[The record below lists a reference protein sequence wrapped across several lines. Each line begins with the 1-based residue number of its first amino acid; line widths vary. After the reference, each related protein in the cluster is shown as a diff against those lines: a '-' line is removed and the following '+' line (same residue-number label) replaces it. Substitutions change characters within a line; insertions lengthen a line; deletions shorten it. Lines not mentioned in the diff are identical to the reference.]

1 MADFGDKLNELG
13 NTKDHTEEFDKNDI
27 EQNKVMAILAYLGW
41 LVIIP
46 LLAARNSK
54 FARFHANQGLILAIV
69 ATVVYVVLA
78 ILTLIPVIRWIFYI
92 VEAVFGVVVFILA
105 VMGIINAVN
114 GKAKDLPVIGSFR
127 LLK

>member
-13 NTKDHTEEFDKNDI
+13 NTKDHTEEFDRNDI

-92 VEAVFGVVVFILA
+92 VEAVFGVAVFILA

>member
-1 MADFGDKLNELG
+1 
-13 NTKDHTEEFDKNDI
+13 
-27 EQNKVMAILAYLGW
+27 MAILAYLGW

-92 VEAVFGVVVFILA
+92 VEAVFGVAVFILA